1 MKYMT
6 FNSSCSYAGIANMLE
21 QYGYDTSDASI
32 ALTIK
37 LPYMFSCCDGVY
49 LSGPM
54 LQGAQWFDLF
64 LNPIGFQLLEKTICA
79 DELANY
85 LISQK
90 TAMLGIHTEAGGK
103 HAVIYIGTEVN
114 HLVFLNNKWETEE
127 SPNEIRLTE
136 AELIQ
141 AVDPQVVVATLE
153 QVFPKKVCLTERLQQ
168 SIAVLQS
175 NVSEIVELS
184 HKEESVENLRRK
196 LNTLFRPLFLDGITM
211 LNLIGET
218 ALSESFVKLQSDLLR
233 ALRQSSKQAVCL
245 KEYIAIGDLQGAA
258 EKYLDLIKLELKKEK
273 DGGV

>member
-37 LPYMFSCCDGVY
+37 LPYMFACCDGVY

-64 LNPIGFQLLEKTICA
+64 LNPIGFQLLEKPICA
-79 DELANY
+79 DDLANY
-85 LISQK
+85 LKSQK
-90 TAMLGIHTEAGGK
+90 TAMLGINTELGGK
-103 HAVIYIGTEVN
+103 HAVIYIGTEAN

-141 AVDPQVVVATLE
+141 VVDPQVVVATLE
-153 QVFPKKVCLTERLQQ
+153 QVSPKKVCFTERLQQ

-175 NVSEIVELS
+175 NVSEIVEIS
-184 HKEESVENLRRK
+184 HKEESVENLRQK

-233 ALRQSSKQAVCL
+233 ALRQPSKQAVCL
-245 KEYIAIGDLQGAA
+245 KEYISIDNLQVSA
-258 EKYLDLIKLELKKEK
+258 EKYLDLIMLELKKEK